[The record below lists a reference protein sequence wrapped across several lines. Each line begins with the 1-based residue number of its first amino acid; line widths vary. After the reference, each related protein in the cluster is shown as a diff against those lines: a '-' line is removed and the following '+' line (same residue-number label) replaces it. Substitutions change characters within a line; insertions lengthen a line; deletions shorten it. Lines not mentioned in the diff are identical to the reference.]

1 VKKEKNLKSQSQCLE
16 EIMFQLSTL
25 RSWQNSCEWG
35 KHQEK
40 GFVSLEGW
48 VVSQRSHQIIDNA
61 ATYWQDPE
69 IADLVGKF
77 CLLSS
82 PKNKLCCL
90 HLILLLYIE
99 SKTILIK

>member
-1 VKKEKNLKSQSQCLE
+1 MAQQVKVLAVQTDSQTHACLHTYTYQRVKKEKNLKSQSQCLE

-61 ATYWQDPE
+61 ATY
-69 IADLVGKF
+69 
-77 CLLSS
+77 
-82 PKNKLCCL
+82 
-90 HLILLLYIE
+90 
-99 SKTILIK
+99 